1 MGKQYNTELQAK
13 VETYMKETGISQA
26 KLAPMMNLSGA
37 VLSQYRRSVYDKGD
51 VGDVERKIREFF
63 QIKEEQAENAKKT
76 ESFNA
81 VRGYVATSISE
92 SIYKMIRYC
101 QLEKGI
107 VVIDGDA
114 GIGKTKAATKFLR
127 DNPATAIYISTT
139 PSTSSVR
146 SLLRMIARAL
156 KISENQRT
164 EDLSISIRER
174 LRSSDN
180 VLIIDEAQNLKFM
193 ALE

>member
-1 MGKQYNTELQAK
+1 MMGKQYNTELQAK

-107 VVIDGDA
+107 VVTEMPESGRP
-114 GIGKTKAATKFLR
+114 KRL
-127 DNPATAIYISTT
+127 
-139 PSTSSVR
+139 PSSCGTIR
-146 SLLRMIARAL
+146 
-156 KISENQRT
+156 QRR
-164 EDLSISIRER
+164 SISAPHR
-174 LRSSDN
+174 
-180 VLIIDEAQNLKFM
+180 VP
-193 ALE
+193 AL

>member
-1 MGKQYNTELQAK
+1 MGKQYNAELQAK
-13 VETYMKETGISQA
+13 VEAYMKETGVSQA

-51 VGDVERKIREFF
+51 VEDVERKIREFF

-81 VRGYVATSISE
+81 VRGYVETSISE
-92 SIYKMIRYC
+92 YFKMIRSAN
-101 QLEKGI
+101 ERI

-127 DNPATAIYISTT
+127 DNRQQPYTSAPHRVPA
-139 PSTSSVR
+139 
-146 SLLRMIARAL
+146 L
-156 KISENQRT
+156 
-164 EDLSISIRER
+164 
-174 LRSSDN
+174 
-180 VLIIDEAQNLKFM
+180 
-193 ALE
+193 

>member
-127 DNPATAIYISTT
+127 DNPATAIYSFPISAI
-139 PSTSSVR
+139 PMPGFQLCKKPFKDDCKGVEDFG
-146 SLLRMIARAL
+146 
-156 KISENQRT
+156 KPENR
-164 EDLSISIRER
+164 RPFHF
-174 LRSSDN
+174 N
-180 VLIIDEAQNLKFM
+180 P
-193 ALE
+193 

>member
-107 VVIDGDA
+107 VVIDG
-114 GIGKTKAATKFLR
+114 GRPKRL
-127 DNPATAIYISTT
+127 
-139 PSTSSVR
+139 PSSCGTIR
-146 SLLRMIARAL
+146 
-156 KISENQRT
+156 QRR
-164 EDLSISIRER
+164 SISAPHR
-174 LRSSDN
+174 
-180 VLIIDEAQNLKFM
+180 VP
-193 ALE
+193 AL

>member
-1 MGKQYNTELQAK
+1 MGKQYNAELQAK
-13 VETYMKETGISQA
+13 VEAYMKETGVSQA

-51 VGDVERKIREFF
+51 VEDVERKIREFF
-63 QIKEEQAENAKKT
+63 QIKEEQAENIKKA
-76 ESFNA
+76 ESFSA
-81 VRGYVATSISE
+81 ARTYADITVSE

-127 DNPATAIYISTT
+127 DNPSTTVYVSVT
-139 PSTSSVR
+139 PSTTG
-146 SLLRMIARAL
+146 LHWLHG
-156 KISENQRT
+156 
-164 EDLSISIRER
+164 
-174 LRSSDN
+174 
-180 VLIIDEAQNLKFM
+180 
-193 ALE
+193 

>member
-114 GIGKTKAATKFLR
+114 GIGKTKAVPAGQSGNGDLYQHHTEYQLCKKPFKDDCKGVEDFGKPENR
-127 DNPATAIYISTT
+127 RSFHFNP
-139 PSTSSVR
+139 
-146 SLLRMIARAL
+146 
-156 KISENQRT
+156 
-164 EDLSISIRER
+164 
-174 LRSSDN
+174 
-180 VLIIDEAQNLKFM
+180 
-193 ALE
+193 

>member
-13 VETYMKETGISQA
+13 VEAYMKETGISQA

-51 VGDVERKIREFF
+51 VEDVERKIREFF

-107 VVIDGDA
+107 VVIDGDQGSHQVPA
-114 GIGKTKAATKFLR
+114 GQPSNGNLYQHHTEHQLCKKPFKDDCKSVEDFGKPENRRPFHF
-127 DNPATAIYISTT
+127 NP
-139 PSTSSVR
+139 
-146 SLLRMIARAL
+146 
-156 KISENQRT
+156 
-164 EDLSISIRER
+164 
-174 LRSSDN
+174 
-180 VLIIDEAQNLKFM
+180 
-193 ALE
+193 